1 MTKRPPALWQALLPV
16 LLLVVLILFNVLFL
30 GGDTL
35 SGANQTALFIA
46 SAAAAAL
53 ALSNGVGWEEIMR
66 SVIRTLSSA
75 IPAILIL
82 LVIGMLSAAW
92 MLGGVVPSMIY
103 YGLNLLRPDY
113 FLPAALLLA
122 AVVSVAVGSSWSTIA
137 TIGVAL
143 LGIGRT
149 LGFSDAAVA
158 GAIISGAYFGDKI
171 SPLSDTTNLASA
183 VAGTPLF
190 THIRYMMQTTV
201 PSFLL
206 TLGLF
211 VLLTFAGHRGET
223 GATPADIQSHIAA
236 AYHIH
241 PLLFAVPVL
250 TIWMIVRK
258 MPAIPV
264 LFIGTL
270 SGLACALIF
279 QTDVVAGLT
288 EEGRMTFTGVY
299 RVLLS
304 CLYGSTG
311 VSTGSAEID
320 SLLATGGMAG
330 MLNTVWLI
338 IMAMVFGGTLEAG
351 RFLEKIM
358 SALTRRVRSTGGL
371 VTATAS
377 SSILFN
383 LTAGDQYMAIVIPG
397 KMFSGP
403 FRKQRLRPELLSRT
417 LEDAGTVTS
426 VLIPWNTCG
435 ATQAS
440 ILGVSTALYAPYAF
454 FCYISPLMTLLFA
467 WLNIRIRHADPE
479 EEPDGSSEAD
489 ANDA

>member
-16 LLLVVLILFNVLFL
+16 LLLIALILANVLLL

-53 ALSNGVGWEEIMR
+53 ALHNGAGWEEIMR
-66 SVIRTLSSA
+66 SVVRTLSSA

-103 YGLNLLRPDY
+103 YGLNILRPDY
-113 FLPAALLLA
+113 FLPAALLLT
-122 AVVSVAVGSSWSTIA
+122 AVISVAVGSSWSTIA

-149 LGFSDAAVA
+149 LGFSDAVIA
-158 GAIISGAYFGDKI
+158 GAIVSGAYFGDKI
-171 SPLSDTTNLASA
+171 SPLSDTTNLAAA

-211 VLLTFAGHRGET
+211 ILLTFAGRQSGEGT
-223 GATPADIQSHIAA
+223 ASADIQSHIAA
-236 AYHIH
+236 VYHIH
-241 PLLFAVPVL
+241 PLLFAVPAA

-258 MPAIPV
+258 MPALPV

-270 SGLACALIF
+270 LGLACALIF
-279 QTDVVAGLT
+279 QTNVVTGLT
-288 EEGRMTFTGVY
+288 EEGRMSFTGVY
-299 RVLLS
+299 RVLLT

-338 IMAMVFGGTLEAG
+338 MMAMVFGGTLEAG
-351 RFLEKIM
+351 QFLERIM

-397 KMFSGP
+397 KMFSGS

-454 FCYISPLMTLLFA
+454 FCYISPFMTLLFA
-467 WLNIRIRHADPE
+467 WLNLRIRHADPE
-479 EEPDGSSEAD
+479 EAPAGSAETD